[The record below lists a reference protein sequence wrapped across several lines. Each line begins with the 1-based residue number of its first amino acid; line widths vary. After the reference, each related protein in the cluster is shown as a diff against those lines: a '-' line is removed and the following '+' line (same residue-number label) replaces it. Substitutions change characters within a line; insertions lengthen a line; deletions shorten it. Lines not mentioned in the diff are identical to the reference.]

1 MRRRR
6 EVLPA
11 LSGVGAWLLPAWGCP
26 VCLSAFA
33 ATMSTLGLG
42 FVATRAVLTPLTALL
57 LGVAL
62 VAIGFRAR
70 RRRAFGPL
78 GLAACAAGLLVVAKF
93 LPDAPWIGYVGL
105 AALLTASVWNSRT
118 AAKLKPAPSNAAP
131 SGAQ

>member
-11 LSGVGAWLLPAWGCP
+11 LTGVGAWLLPAWGCP

-42 FVATRAVLTPLTALL
+42 FMATRAVLTPLTVLL

-62 VAIGFRAR
+62 VAIGFGAR
-70 RRRAFGPL
+70 RRRVFGPL
-78 GLAACAAGLLVVAKF
+78 ALAVCAAGLLVAAKF

-105 AALLTASVWNSRT
+105 TALLTASVWNSRT
-118 AAKLKPAPSNAAP
+118 AAKRMSAPSNAVP
-131 SGAQ
+131 SGAR